1 MVGTGGEE
9 HGFVERK
16 ETEGDLEDGLRNAVE
31 VGRDVAIE
39 QQHAETAESGPVI
52 VVYI

>member
-1 MVGTGGEE
+1 MPNVVAHIGAFEE
-9 HGFVERK
+9 AYAS
-16 ETEGDLEDGLRNAVE
+16 LEDGLRNAVE